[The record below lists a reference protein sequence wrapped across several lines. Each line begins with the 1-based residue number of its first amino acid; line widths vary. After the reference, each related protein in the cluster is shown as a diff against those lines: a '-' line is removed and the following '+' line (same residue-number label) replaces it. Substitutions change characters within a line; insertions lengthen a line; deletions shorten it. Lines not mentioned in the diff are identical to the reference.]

1 MGKIIVNHK
10 SYLLMLSPSELWLML
25 ELGTQV
31 VVGEMRPELLWT
43 PARDLMSEYSDLA
56 WGSGGEKVSA
66 VISWPVVEEMGEA
79 EMMSLDQGEG
89 FMWGPATSAMMLLTD
104 TLAWTLGW
112 PGVAI
117 VSG

>member
-1 MGKIIVNHK
+1 
-10 SYLLMLSPSELWLML
+10 ML
-25 ELGTQV
+25 EDGMQV
-31 VVGEMRPELLWT
+31 VVGEIMPEWEC
-43 PARDLMSEYSDLA
+43 ARDLMSPYSDLVC
-56 WGSGGEKVSA
+56 GGEKVPL
-66 VISWPVVEEMGEA
+66 VMSWPVVEEMGEA

-104 TLAWTLGW
+104 TLAWTLGR

>member
-1 MGKIIVNHK
+1 
-10 SYLLMLSPSELWLML
+10 
-25 ELGTQV
+25 
-31 VVGEMRPELLWT
+31 
-43 PARDLMSEYSDLA
+43 
-56 WGSGGEKVSA
+56 
-66 VISWPVVEEMGEA
+66 MGEA

-104 TLAWTLGW
+104 TLAWTLGR